1 MRAVRASAILVL
13 LALGAL
19 LAGCS
24 NNKST
29 NPVPTSSTGDQ
40 AAITGTLATLPD
52 FMSDGVFDTFTQ
64 TNLSRSLRGGSAV
77 TESPTAALDPFYF
90 WRSIVLRTPTF
101 EFVFSD
107 TDTTG
112 LPTTAVV
119 TLRRHLV
126 GAFNIVPRD
135 PNNPQLPDN
144 QSVVRKPLDDLWLR
158 RFLLKRVRLSQDTEA
173 RWRLAAATPVDVTSK
188 DATSQIT
195 SVRLQTA
202 TKDTTLT
209 DPTVF
214 IHLRQV
220 LRFDST
226 DSVTVTVTT
235 PRTDDVVLLY
245 NPGRRVPLKNNGDGT
260 YTGGFRVGLFD
271 GWRHFAVNALSHGTL
286 FDDTAPYDSKAWIF
300 PYVIVGGPDV
310 DYLP

>member
-1 MRAVRASAILVL
+1 MRIARVPAVLAV
-13 LALGAL
+13 LALAAL
-19 LAGCS
+19 IADCS
-24 NNKST
+24 NKST
-29 NPVPTSSTGDQ
+29 NPVPSSTGDQ
-40 AAITGTLATLPD
+40 AAINGVLGATPD
-52 FMSDGVFDTFTQ
+52 FMNDGLFDTATQ
-64 TNLSRSLRGGSAV
+64 TNLARSLNGGSDAGAG
-77 TESPTAALDPFYF
+77 PMTAIDPLFF
-90 WRSIVLRTPTF
+90 WRSVVWRYPTF

-119 TLRRHLV
+119 TLRRHFT
-126 GAFNIVPRD
+126 GTFNIAPRD
-135 PNNPQLPDN
+135 PNNPELPDN
-144 QSVVRKPLDDLWLR
+144 QHVVRKPLDDLWVR
-158 RFLLKRVRLSQDTEA
+158 RFLMKRVRIGQDTEA
-173 RWRLAAATPVDVTSK
+173 RWRLAAATPVEVTSK

-202 TKDTTLT
+202 SKDTTLT
-209 DPTVF
+209 DPTAF

-235 PRTDDVVLLY
+235 PRNDDVVLLY
-245 NPGRRVPLKNNGDGT
+245 HHDRRVPLTNNGDGT
-260 YTGGFRVGLFD
+260 YTGGFRAGLFD

-286 FDDTAPYDSKAWIF
+286 FDDAAPYDSKAWIF
-300 PYVIVGGPDV
+300 PYVIVGGPEV